1 MTAPEQGPGEQPK
14 ALAGNWATC
23 SAIGSF
29 ALYLLGYL
37 ALRFHLTV
45 LGIGTDLAVLDER
58 YLFAGAKFLVYLV
71 MSVPIVVLVALV
83 LGTPMYLL
91 GRLWL
96 GPLRTE
102 AGDVSASWQRLGDWW
117 SVPGRAGLIGIVVAV
132 VLIQFVMRQC
142 FLFSN
147 LLLEQ
152 ELPPPVGLQAVL
164 LDTSGGLASLYM
176 AGLLIGIALTGGLC
190 WVAWHGMGHTR
201 RSRCLVRLL
210 AFLVAVQLLLL
221 PVNYGILIVDK
232 TMPRVVDL
240 GNQEP
245 LEKSQQ
251 AWLIWEGKDGVTY
264 LVRNQTG
271 GQHAR
276 QLITLPRE
284 AIKRIAITAYDPILR
299 LLFRSESPAS
309 KRERKS
315 S

>member
-14 ALAGNWATC
+14 ALPGNWATC

-45 LGIGTDLAVLDER
+45 LGIGTDLVVLDER

-102 AGDVSASWQRLGDWW
+102 AGDVSASWQRLGGWW
-117 SVPGRAGLIGIVVAV
+117 SVPGRASLIGIVVAV

-176 AGLLIGIALTGGLC
+176 AGLLLGIALTGGLC
-190 WVAWHGMGHTR
+190 WVARRGIGHTR
-201 RSRCLVRLL
+201 WSRCLVRLL

-245 LEKSQQ
+245 LEESQQ

-284 AIKRIAITAYDPILR
+284 AIKRIALTAYDPILR